1 MALDAKLAQLGEEL
15 THQYKVT
22 YAHPDSLIPPER
34 VTVTAAKAGVTAR
47 GTLIKEVKG
56 RQ

>member
-1 MALDAKLAQLGEEL
+1 
-15 THQYKVT
+15 VT

-34 VTVTAAKAGVTAR
+34 VTVTAAKAGVTTR

-56 RQ
+56 RP